1 MRNRSFNPT
10 SRKCRDGAANKNLNF
25 RHQNPQPSPSLG
37 CTNQE
42 MTLYSSYM
50 ATTFQTLPKI
60 KFLGLILDSKL
71 LWKDHISM
79 VVNKCTRLKNVFYI
93 ISKATY
99 APNIKSLCTLF
110 KSFVRS
116 RIGYVSASKT
126 HLQKID
132 TTSRSIL
139 RIILG

>member
-1 MRNRSFNPT
+1 
-10 SRKCRDGAANKNLNF
+10 
-25 RHQNPQPSPSLG
+25 
-37 CTNQE
+37 
-42 MTLYSSYM
+42 
-50 ATTFQTLPKI
+50 
-60 KFLGLILDSKL
+60 
-71 LWKDHISM
+71 M
-79 VVNKCTRLKNVFYI
+79 VVNKCTRLKNVFSI

-110 KSFVRS
+110 KSLVRS
-116 RIGYVSASKT
+116 RIDYGLLAYGSASKT